1 MPSRRPYSGDPGVPG
16 DSGPAYQ
23 AEPDRRSGPG
33 AGYLPEPEP
42 QLDWSPAWRESGPD
56 GSLGATAGPEEDVWS
71 GRPARRAGSR
81 RAGSR
86 RSSRRRAGDPEFPES
101 PESPE
106 AAGSAA
112 APRPAA
118 PETGAP
124 ETGAPDAGIPRDPEA
139 SARQVCLRLL
149 TLAPRTRAQLAD
161 ALRRRHVPDEAAEA
175 VLDRFT
181 ETGLIDDPAFAR
193 AWVESRH
200 HGRGLSRRALSSEL
214 HRRGVADEDVHEA
227 IELVDDDQEAA
238 MARQVIAGKVR
249 TTRGQPSATR
259 IRKLMGVLA
268 RKGYGAAL
276 AYRVVRE
283 ALEAEGAYAAEI
295 AAEISEPDPDIGSE
309 GCP

>member
-1 MPSRRPYSGDPGVPG
+1 MASRRPYFRDSKDSG
-16 DSGPAYQ
+16 DSGSAYQ
-23 AEPDRRSGPG
+23 PERDRWPEPG
-33 AGYLPEPEP
+33 AGDAPEP
-42 QLDWSPAWRESGPD
+42 QLGWSPAWRESGPD
-56 GSLGATAGPEEDVWS
+56 GSAEVDTAGGP
-71 GRPARRAGSR
+71 PAEPGPAVQSSPRRG
-81 RAGSR
+81 
-86 RSSRRRAGDPEFPES
+86 

-106 AAGSAA
+106 AAESA
-112 APRPAA
+112 RR

-124 ETGAPDAGIPRDPEA
+124 ETGALDAGIPRDPEA
-139 SARQVCLRLL
+139 AARQVCLRLL
-149 TLAPRTRAQLAD
+149 TLAPRTRAQLAE
-161 ALRRRHVPDEAAEA
+161 ALRRRHIPDQAAEA
-175 VLDRFT
+175 VLDRFA
-181 ETGLIDDPAFAR
+181 EIGLIDDPAFAR

-238 MARQVIAGKVR
+238 MARKVIAGKVR

-283 ALEAEGAYAAEI
+283 ALEAEGAYDAELAAEI
-295 AAEISEPDPDIGSE
+295 AEPDPDIGSE
-309 GCP
+309 DCP